1 VATNHTIR
9 RDDNITVTLPDGTS
23 APATLAGR
31 DPSTDLAV
39 LKLPGQ
45 SLASA
50 SLRRDGPPR
59 VGELVIALGRPGAR
73 LTASWG
79 IVSGV
84 AGPWRT
90 WQGGEIDSLL
100 RLDLSIYDGFSGG
113 PLIDAAGRVLGIN
126 TSGLARGAPVTIP
139 VTTVDRTAAELLE
152 RGSIRRAYL
161 GIGTQ
166 PVRVPQSLARR
177 LELTNAMGLLIAS
190 VEPGGPADRDGV
202 LLGDVLLALD
212 GAEVSDPT
220 DLLAKLGGDRVGRT
234 VAARVIRGG
243 QVKTLQVTPGER
255 PERRAA

>member
-1 VATNHTIR
+1 M
-9 RDDNITVTLPDGTS
+9 
-23 APATLAGR
+23 
-31 DPSTDLAV
+31 
-39 LKLPGQ
+39 
-45 SLASA
+45 
-50 SLRRDGPPR
+50 
-59 VGELVIALGRPGAR
+59 
-73 LTASWG
+73 
-79 IVSGV
+79 SGV
-84 AGPWRT
+84 AGAWRT

-139 VTTVDRTAAELLE
+139 VTTVDRTVAELLE

-177 LELTNAMGLLIAS
+177 LELTNAVGLLIAS

-202 LLGDVLLALD
+202 LLGDVLLELD

-255 PERRAA
+255 PQSRAA